1 MKPDEDSM
9 EDRVTLPILPIRG
22 FFAYPGQSINFDVNR
37 LGSLRALEKAV
48 KDGTEILLGVQKDAM
63 QERPGKEDLLDVVV
77 SMRINKLFKEER
89 VVRLQ
94 GDVLTRYLL
103 VDFNPDGRGY
113 QATVEKIEV
122 PEVPPEEEQAL
133 RRELYESFEQYAEI
147 TSIVP
152 QTMLRAMSIRHA
164 GDMADLIAA
173 NLSGEYEDKYDI
185 YMEIDPMERARK
197 VYTLLKKEKKISQY
211 RARLQ
216 AEVGKE
222 LREIQRESF
231 LREELQTIQRQLGE
245 ADQDDLSDGLNM
257 LLLDPGIPAVVKQKV
272 EFEQKRLR
280 KLPPMSQ
287 EAGLIQDYLDRIAE
301 IPWKSEKDSFG
312 MLDWIEKRLDRDHY
326 GMERVKRRI
335 VEFVAAKTLKPDVK
349 SPVLCLVGPPGVGK
363 TSIASSIATVLNRPY
378 VRVSLGGVRD
388 EAEIRGHRRTYVG
401 AMPGRIVSAMIQAKS
416 SKPVMLLDEIDK
428 MASDLRG
435 DPTAAL
441 LEVLDL
447 SLNHEFRDAY
457 TELPLDLSNV
467 FFIATANA
475 LEGIPLPLMDRM
487 EIIELESYSRQEK
500 LEIATKYLLP
510 KQRKE
515 YGLKVYQLK
524 LSQDALE
531 RIIAEYTR
539 EAGVRELERLIGS
552 LCRKAARMIVE
563 GSKKSLTVTDKN
575 LASLM
580 DEPPVKEDDE
590 KRKPECGVVNGLAW
604 TSLGGEVLTVETAVL
619 EGSGKL
625 ELTGQMGDVMKES
638 AQIALSVVRSHAI
651 PERDAK
657 YYKEHDVHVHIPAGA
672 VPKDGP
678 SAGVTLATA
687 MYSALSGHAVRS
699 DLAMTGELSLRG
711 RVLPIGGLK
720 EKILAA
726 RQKGIQEVLVPDL
739 NRPDVEKLP
748 DHVTE
753 GMDIRYMQHIDE
765 VWKEAVLSQP

>member
-1 MKPDEDSM
+1 M
-9 EDRVTLPILPIRG
+9 EDRLTLPILPIRG
-22 FFAYPGQSINFDVNR
+22 FFAYPGQSINFDVSR
-37 LGSLRALEKAV
+37 LPSLCALEKVV
-48 KDGTEILLGVQKDAM
+48 KDGTEILLGIQKDAM

-77 SMRINKLFKEER
+77 SMRINRLFKEEGM
-89 VVRLQ
+89 VRLQ

-103 VDFNPDGRGY
+103 VDFNPTGRCY
-113 QATVEKIEV
+113 QATVEKIKMKEIS
-122 PEVPPEEEQAL
+122 PEEEQAL
-133 RRELYESFEQYAEI
+133 RRELYESFEQYAEM
-147 TSIVP
+147 TNLVP
-152 QTMLRAMSIRHA
+152 QALLKTMTFRHV
-164 GDMADLIAA
+164 GDMADWVAA

-185 YMEIDPMERARK
+185 YMETDPMERARK
-197 VYTLLKKEKKISQY
+197 VYVLLKKEKIVSQY
-211 RARLQ
+211 RAHLQ
-216 AEVGKE
+216 MEVGKE
-222 LREIQRESF
+222 LREIQRETF
-231 LREELQTIQRQLGE
+231 LREELQSIQRQLGE
-245 ADQDDLSDGLNM
+245 EDESDENDGINRLLSD
-257 LLLDPGIPAVVKQKV
+257 PEVPKVVKQKV

-280 KLPPMSQ
+280 KMPSMSQ
-287 EAGLIQDYLDRIAE
+287 EAGVIQDYLDRVVQ
-301 IPWKSEKDSFG
+301 IPWKKESDSFG

-326 GMERVKRRI
+326 GMDRVKRRI
-335 VEFVAAKTLKPDVK
+335 VEFVAAKELKPDIK

-363 TSIASSIATVLNRPY
+363 TSIASSIAAVLNRPY

-467 FFIATANA
+467 FFIATANT

-500 LEIATKYLLP
+500 LQIATKYLLP

-515 YGLKVYQLK
+515 YGLKVSQFK

-531 RIIAEYTR
+531 KMIAEYTR

-563 GSKKSLTVTDKN
+563 GTKKSLTVTDKN

-580 DEPPVKEDDE
+580 DEPPMKEDDE
-590 KRKPECGVVNGLAW
+590 KREPECGVVNGLAW

-638 AQIALSVVRSHAI
+638 AQIALSVVRSHTI

-687 MYSALSGHAVRS
+687 MYSALSGRKVRS

-726 RQKGIQEVLVPDL
+726 RQKGIREVLVPDL
-739 NRPDVEKLP
+739 NRQDVEKLP
-748 DHVTE
+748 AHVIE
-753 GMDIRYMQHIDE
+753 GMDIRYMVHIDE
-765 VWKEAVLSQP
+765 VWKEAIFR

>member
-1 MKPDEDSM
+1 M
-9 EDRVTLPILPIRG
+9 EDRLTLPILPIRG
-22 FFAYPGQSINFDVNR
+22 FFAYPGQSINFDVSR
-37 LGSLRALEKAV
+37 LPSLRALEKAV
-48 KDGTEILLGVQKDAM
+48 KDGTEILLGIQKDAM

-77 SMRINKLFKEER
+77 SLRINRLFKEEGM
-89 VVRLQ
+89 VRLQ

-103 VDFNPDGRGY
+103 VDFNPSGRYY
-113 QATVEKIEV
+113 QATAEKIEMK
-122 PEVPPEEEQAL
+122 EIPPEEEQAL
-133 RRELYESFEQYAEI
+133 RRELYESFEQYAEM
-147 TSIVP
+147 TNLVP
-152 QTMLRAMSIRHA
+152 QALLKAMTFRHV
-164 GDMADLIAA
+164 GDMADWIAS
-173 NLSGEYEDKYDI
+173 NLSGEYENKCDI
-185 YMEIDPMERARK
+185 YMETDPMERARK
-197 VYTLLKKEKKISQY
+197 VYILLKKEKIVSQY

-216 AEVGKE
+216 MEVGKE
-222 LREIQRESF
+222 LREIQRETF
-231 LREELQTIQRQLGE
+231 LREELQSIQRQLGE
-245 ADQDDLSDGLNM
+245 EDASDENDGINRLLSD
-257 LLLDPGIPAVVKQKV
+257 PGVPKVVKQKV

-280 KLPPMSQ
+280 KMPSMAQ
-287 EAGLIQDYLDRIAE
+287 EAGVIQDYLDRIVQ
-301 IPWKSEKDSFG
+301 IPWKKENDSFG

-335 VEFVAAKTLKPDVK
+335 VEFVAAKELKPDIK

-363 TSIASSIATVLNRPY
+363 TSIASSIAAVLNRPY

-467 FFIATANA
+467 FFIATANT

-515 YGLKVYQLK
+515 YGLKVSQFK

-552 LCRKAARMIVE
+552 LCRKAVRLIVE
-563 GSKKSLTVTDKN
+563 GSKKSLTVSDKN
-575 LASLM
+575 LVSLM
-580 DEPPVKEDDE
+580 DEPPIKEDDE

-739 NRPDVEKLP
+739 NRQDVEKLP
-748 DHVTE
+748 AHVTD
-753 GMDIRYMQHIDE
+753 GMDIRYMSHIDE